1 MRASFLLV
9 AIAACGGGEDAA
21 DPNRCQPDGFAEGE
35 SVIGG
40 APLGPFVRAGMIA
53 NELGSALVFDEQAAA
68 CGEHVRAGRH
78 LVIQLCAP
86 PEPRTYRVVGRQV
99 FRCPGDDA
107 LAFVEEDALDVAV
120 ATTGTLTIDDA
131 AGCVRGTYTAEFNGE
146 VIGGVFDAIA
156 CE

>member
-1 MRASFLLV
+1 MHRWFLLV
-9 AIAACGGGEDAA
+9 AVAACGGGDDAG
-21 DPNRCQPDGFAEGE
+21 DPGSCLPDGFAEGE

-40 APLGPFVRAGMIA
+40 VPLGPFVRAGVIA

-68 CGEHVRAGRH
+68 CGEHVSAGRH

-86 PEPRTYRVVGRQV
+86 PEPKAYRVVGRQL
-99 FRCPGDDA
+99 FRCPGDDV

-131 AGCVRGTYTAEFNGE
+131 AGCVRGSYTVEFNGE
-146 VIGGVFDAIA
+146 TIGGVFDAVA